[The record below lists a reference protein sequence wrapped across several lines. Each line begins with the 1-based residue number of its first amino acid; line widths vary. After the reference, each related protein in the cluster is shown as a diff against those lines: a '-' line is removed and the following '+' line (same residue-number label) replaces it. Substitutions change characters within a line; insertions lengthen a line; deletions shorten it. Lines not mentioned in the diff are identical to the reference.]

1 MSERWIPVVAAV
13 LGVLGGMGGA
23 FIGGNVANEGQEKRF
38 EDEQAVRAGDLRRG
52 AYAHLLEEA
61 AAVQFAVSPK
71 GIDRLTSAEAKAD
84 LFANSEVRDAA
95 QALVDAVKDVA
106 ECTAAD
112 CYERAQARFID
123 AAKAQLGIRE

>member
-1 MSERWIPVVAAV
+1 MSERWIPVLAAL

-23 FIGGNVANEGQEKRF
+23 FIGGNVANKGQEQRF

-52 AYAHLLEEA
+52 AYADLLEEA
-61 AAVQFAVSPK
+61 AAVQFAVTPQ
-71 GIDRLTSAEAKAD
+71 GVDRLTSAEAKAD

-95 QALVDAVKDVA
+95 GALVDVVKDDP
-106 ECTAAD
+106 ECAAAD